1 MATKIEF
8 RNGSVRNNLRVLMQ
22 DYVTEP
28 AQPEV
33 KDDKGRVVKQ
43 GKPEKKYWKTREIS
57 QVVKP
62 QEFGGAYVGSEGTP
76 ARMIIEEMP
85 T

>member
-8 RNGSVRNNLRVLMQ
+8 RNGNVRNNLKVLMQ

-33 KDDKGRVVKQ
+33 KDDKGRIVKQ
-43 GKPEKKYWKTREIS
+43 GKPEKKYWKTRDAS

-62 QEFGGAYVGSEGTP
+62 QEHGGSFVGSEGTP